1 MDYVV
6 ILGPWF
12 MLLYSIGIISGA
24 RNGCKH
30 MIGRRK
36 LRKSL
41 RWWEN
46 KVENDESFENI
57 EEYRAETYV
66 INQALE
72 YKNKTFL
79 WSLAIIMQS
88 VMLFILPSVYYKYE
102 DIGLEEN
109 IFIIYLGIFSLILI
123 KLIQKKIERENKRM
137 TDPYIRL
144 SELSGKQIEGIKS
157 FLSDE
162 QMKKIKA
169 TEEDKLMVCILVYQS
184 NIANKGKYI
193 INRGGNLWETKEHLW
208 FGRWAFGSSSA
219 MNWGKSD
226 WKIELNLNDKKVK

>member
-1 MDYVV
+1 
-6 ILGPWF
+6 

-24 RNGCKH
+24 RNDCKH

-109 IFIIYLGIFSLILI
+109 IFIIYLGISSLILI
-123 KLIQKKIERENKRM
+123 KLIEKKIERENKRM

-144 SELSGKQIEGIKS
+144 SELSGKQIESIMS
-157 FLSDE
+157 LLSDE
-162 QMKKIKA
+162 QMKKINA
-169 TEEDKLMVCILVYQS
+169 AEEDKLMVCILVYQS

-208 FGRWAFGSSSA
+208 FDSWTIGALYA
-219 MNWGKSD
+219 MNWGKSE
-226 WKIELNLNDKKVK
+226 WKIEFNLNNKK